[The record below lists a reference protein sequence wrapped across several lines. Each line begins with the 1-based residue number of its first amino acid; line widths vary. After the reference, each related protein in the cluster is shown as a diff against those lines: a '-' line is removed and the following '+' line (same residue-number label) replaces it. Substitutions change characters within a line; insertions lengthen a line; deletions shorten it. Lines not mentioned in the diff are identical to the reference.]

1 MGRDVNMP
9 ALPLHHRSIEVSLKH
24 WDIFCRVIDN
34 YGDIGVCWRLALQ
47 LTVAQKQSVR
57 LWVDDLDSLVPL
69 CPACDP
75 ALAVQVHAGIT
86 IFRWPIDAAPAVSNL
101 AVDWSAMAKTAAVVI
116 ESFACELPAPY
127 LQAMAGGE
135 FESVKPPVWIN
146 LEYLTAEPWA
156 ESCHRVASPHP
167 TLPLIKYFFF
177 PGFSASTGGLLRES
191 RLPAPVCPPSPDI
204 SLFCYDNAPIAAWL
218 DALAQMPE
226 PIRCRVFPGKPL
238 AAVQAQL
245 GDSGPWQLGQAR
257 IEPVPFVPQADYD
270 ALLRD
275 CALNIVR
282 GEDSFVRAQLAGRPF
297 IWHIYPQDDNAH
309 MDKLNA
315 FLDRYTEG
323 LPTQLATTIRRM
335 FVAWNE
341 AQSPE
346 QFASA
351 WADFYAALPQIA
363 QHALVWRDYC
373 QQLPELSASLVKFCA
388 ETV

>member
-47 LTVAQKQSVR
+47 LTVGQKRRVR
-57 LWVDDLDSLVPL
+57 LWVDDLNTLVPL

-75 ALAVQVHAGIT
+75 ALAVQNHAGVEIH
-86 IFRWPIDAAPAVSNL
+86 RWTEDAGSNL
-101 AVDWSAMAKTAAVVI
+101 AVNWLGMAKTAAVVI
-116 ESFACELPAPY
+116 EAFACELPAPY
-127 LQAMAGGE
+127 LQAMAGCAP
-135 FESVKPPVWIN
+135 PPVWIN

-156 ESCHRVASPHP
+156 ESCHRLASPHP

-177 PGFSASTGGLLRES
+177 PGFSALTGGLLRES
-191 RLPAPVCPPSPDI
+191 RLPALPCPPSSDI
-204 SLFCYDNAPIAAWL
+204 SLFCYDNAPIRAWL

-238 AAVQAQL
+238 AAVQAHL
-245 GDSGPWQLGQAR
+245 PDSGPWQLGQAR

-309 MDKLNA
+309 LDKLNA
-315 FLDRYTEG
+315 FLDRYTKD
-323 LPTQLATTIRRM
+323 LPDHLATIIRRM
-335 FVAWNE
+335 FWVWND

-351 WADFYAALPQIA
+351 WTDFYAALPQITR
-363 QHALVWRDYC
+363 HARVWRNYC
-373 QQLPELSASLVKFCA
+373 LELPELSASLVQFCA